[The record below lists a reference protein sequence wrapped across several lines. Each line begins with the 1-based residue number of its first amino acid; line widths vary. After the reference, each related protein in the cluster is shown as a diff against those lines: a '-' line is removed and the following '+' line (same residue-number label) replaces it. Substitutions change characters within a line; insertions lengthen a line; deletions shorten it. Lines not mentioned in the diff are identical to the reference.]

1 MGTNLKIGLMD
12 LAMRLVVATLVGGL
26 IGLNRELKGKP
37 AGLRTHALVTLGSAL
52 MTIVGVYTT
61 ANGVA
66 DPSSVSRII
75 QGIITGI
82 GFLGAGVILRDEI
95 NNRVRGLTTAAT
107 IWVSASIGIGC
118 GVGEWP
124 AVGMTTILIL
134 IVLIVGGPIEQAT
147 NRLFGHGKPGEEE
160 IDKSRET

>member
-1 MGTNLKIGLMD
+1 MNTNLRIGIIE
-12 LAMRLVVATLVGGL
+12 LAMRLIAATLVGGL

-52 MTIVGVYTT
+52 VTVVGVYSVIDKE
-61 ANGVA
+61 NI
-66 DPSSVSRII
+66 DPSAISRII

-107 IWVSASIGIGC
+107 IWVSASIGIAC
-118 GVGEWP
+118 GVGAWY
-124 AVGMTTILIL
+124 AVMFTTALIL
-134 IVLIVGGPIEQAT
+134 VVLIVGGPIEQAML
-147 NRLFGHGKPGEEE
+147 RWIGRRKPDE
-160 IDKSRET
+160 IDIDEPVD

>member
-1 MGTNLKIGLMD
+1 MNTNLRIGIIE
-12 LAMRLVVATLVGGL
+12 LAMRLIAATLVGGL

-52 MTIVGVYTT
+52 VTVVGVYSLIDKE
-61 ANGVA
+61 NS
-66 DPSSVSRII
+66 DPSAISRII

-107 IWVSASIGIGC
+107 IWVSASIGIAC
-118 GVGEWP
+118 GVGAWY
-124 AVGMTTILIL
+124 AVIFTTALIL
-134 IVLIVGGPIEQAT
+134 VVLIVGGPIEQAML
-147 NRLFGHGKPGEEE
+147 RWIGRRKPDE
-160 IDKSRET
+160 IDIDEPVD

>member
-1 MGTNLKIGLMD
+1 MNTNLRIGIIE
-12 LAMRLVVATLVGGL
+12 LAMRLIAATLVGGL

-52 MTIVGVYTT
+52 VTVVGVYSLIDKE
-61 ANGVA
+61 NS
-66 DPSSVSRII
+66 DPSAISRII

-107 IWVSASIGIGC
+107 IWVSASIGIAC
-118 GVGEWP
+118 GVGAWY
-124 AVGMTTILIL
+124 AVMFTTALIL
-134 IVLIVGGPIEQAT
+134 VVLIVGGPIEQAML
-147 NRLFGHGKPGEEE
+147 RWIGRRKPDE
-160 IDKSRET
+160 IDIDEPVD

>member
-1 MGTNLKIGLMD
+1 MNTNLRIGIIE
-12 LAMRLVVATLVGGL
+12 LAMRLIAATLVGGL

-52 MTIVGVYTT
+52 VTVVGVYSLIDKE
-61 ANGVA
+61 NS
-66 DPSSVSRII
+66 DPSAISRII

-107 IWVSASIGIGC
+107 IWVSASIGIAC
-118 GVGEWP
+118 GVGAWY
-124 AVGMTTILIL
+124 AVMFTTALIL
-134 IVLIVGGPIEQAT
+134 VVLIVGGPIEQAML
-147 NRLFGHGKPGEEE
+147 RWIGRRKPDE
-160 IDKSRET
+160 IDVDEPVD